1 VRSGPARGS
10 AAQVAG
16 DQQGSGR
23 QLAGHDPSPLA
34 DAQAVIIIII
44 IIIVFGPTKLPAPL
58 LVEGVVRPAQ
68 LSAGLSPSR

>member
-44 IIIVFGPTKLPAPL
+44 IIIFGPTKLPAPL